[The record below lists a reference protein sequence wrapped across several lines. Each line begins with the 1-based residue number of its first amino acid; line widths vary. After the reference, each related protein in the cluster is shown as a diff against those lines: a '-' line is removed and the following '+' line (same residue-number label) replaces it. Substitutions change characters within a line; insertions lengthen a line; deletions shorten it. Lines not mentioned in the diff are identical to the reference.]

1 MNKEEKRQK
10 RLKKRAREER
20 INNIIGKVFPW
31 VFSIITVIG
40 GYFILYSCSKYE
52 KERVQKTINSTEYRI
67 EVIDKYDCIGSTYHL
82 IGGRAPEQEY
92 HIIYKV
98 IPLTEN
104 ADKHYYGDGEEDDEV
119 SYKTYRKIK
128 VGDSFKGHS
137 DKINYYIN

>member
-1 MNKEEKRQK
+1 MTKKEKRQK
-10 RLKKRAREER
+10 RLEKRAREER
-20 INNIIGKVFPW
+20 IDNIINKVFPY
-31 VFSIITVIG
+31 VYYIVIG
-40 GYFILYSCSKYE
+40 IVGYFALHSFSKYE
-52 KERVQKTINSTEYRI
+52 KEKVQETINSTEYRI

-92 HIIYKV
+92 HVIYKV

-137 DKINYYIN
+137 DQINYYIN

>member
-1 MNKEEKRQK
+1 MTKEEKRQK

-52 KERVQKTINSTEYRI
+52 KEKVQEAINSTEYRI

-92 HIIYKV
+92 HVIYKV
-98 IPLTEN
+98 IPLTKN

-137 DKINYYIN
+137 DKIIYYIN

>member
-1 MNKEEKRQK
+1 MTKEEKRQK
-10 RLKKRAREER
+10 RLEKRAREER

-31 VFSIITVIG
+31 VVSCIIMII
-40 GYFILYSCSKYE
+40 GYFIFKSCSNYE
-52 KERVQKTINSTEYRI
+52 KERAQEILNSTEYRI

-104 ADKHYYGDGEEDDEV
+104 ADKHYYGDGEEDNEV

-128 VGDSFKGHS
+128 IGDKFKGHS
-137 DKINYYIN
+137 NNIEYYY

>member
-1 MNKEEKRQK
+1 MTKEEKRQK

-20 INNIIGKVFPW
+20 INNIIVKVFPW
-31 VFSIITVIG
+31 VFSIITMIG
-40 GYFILYSCSKYE
+40 GYFIFHSCSKYE
-52 KERVQKTINSTEYRI
+52 EERIQESINSTEYRI
-67 EVIDKYDCIGSTYHL
+67 EVIDKYNCIGSTYHL

-128 VGDSFKGHS
+128 IGDNFKGHS
-137 DKINYYIN
+137 DNIEYYY

>member
-1 MNKEEKRQK
+1 MTKKEKRQK
-10 RLKKRAREER
+10 RLEKRAREER
-20 INNIIGKVFPW
+20 IDNIINKVFPY
-31 VFSIITVIG
+31 VYYIVIG
-40 GYFILYSCSKYE
+40 IVGYFALHSFSKYE
-52 KERVQKTINSTEYRI
+52 KEKVQKTINSTEYRI

-137 DKINYYIN
+137 DNIEYYY

>member
-1 MNKEEKRQK
+1 MTKKEKRQK
-10 RLKKRAREER
+10 RLEKRAREER
-20 INNIIGKVFPW
+20 IDNIINKVFPY
-31 VFSIITVIG
+31 VYYIVIG
-40 GYFILYSCSKYE
+40 IVGYFALHSFSKYE
-52 KERVQKTINSTEYRI
+52 KEKVQETINSTEYRI

-92 HIIYKV
+92 HVIYKV

-104 ADKHYYGDGEEDDEV
+104 ADKHYYGNGEEDDEV

-137 DKINYYIN
+137 DNIEYYY